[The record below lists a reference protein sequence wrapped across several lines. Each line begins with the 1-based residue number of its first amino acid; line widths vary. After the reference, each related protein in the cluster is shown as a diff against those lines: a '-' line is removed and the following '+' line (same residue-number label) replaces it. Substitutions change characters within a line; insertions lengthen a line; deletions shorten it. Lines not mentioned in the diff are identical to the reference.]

1 MSDDYQRA
9 KDLLRTLAHKG
20 FKRDRSETKAYR
32 YKGRLKAAG
41 REVSV
46 SITFPELEFT
56 RLPELTLLNPEQEA
70 PHVVAHLG
78 ASGALCFARN
88 EDLVLD
94 RYDVGGTVLMCLELA
109 RRGLERALTHKH
121 LEQEIAQEFPQH
133 WLGVPFYYDMAA
145 TRHDRAKLYLVPR
158 NQDPGRFLL
167 TDREDVLKRLVADE
181 ADRRKVI
188 ASSRP
193 AFVFRSDTDLT
204 FRRDYRQPQTLAE
217 FIAWLESTVPNMG
230 NQAISELTRR
240 FPDHLV
246 SLFVNA
252 PNGCVGIMVDA
263 SLPILKG
270 AQRRQGLQSIAQANA
285 GKIGVQRYSG
295 TRIDLPFI
303 FRRNMNRHA
312 PLTGR
317 RIALVGCG
325 TIGSHLAK
333 FLVQS
338 GAGHEDGTLIV
349 LDNQTLEPGN
359 VGRHYLGTTSIGE
372 SKPSALKEDL
382 LRQFPEANILP
393 MVTDAESFL
402 EILAGYDLIVDAT
415 GEEALSMSIN
425 HRFVAHRRDHDR
437 TPDVI
442 HVRLF
447 GNGAAAQALLVDGSE
462 FACFKCLKPDHGG
475 NWRFNPLKTDVAPT
489 QAVAACGED
498 QYIAY
503 SVAAPAMAAA
513 LALQLILDWNSGT
526 PAPRMR
532 TVRIEKKDT
541 QEVAVD
547 KNPDRSPR
555 CPACGDR
562 AA

>member
-1 MSDDYQRA
+1 MSDKDQRA

-32 YKGRLKAAG
+32 YTGRLKAAG

-46 SITFPELEFT
+46 SIAFPDLEFT
-56 RLPELTLLNPEQEA
+56 RLPELTILNPEQEA
-70 PHVVAHLG
+70 PHVVAHLT

-94 RYDVGGTVLMCLELA
+94 RYDVGGTALMCLELA
-109 RRGLERALTHKH
+109 RRGIERALTHKH
-121 LEQEIAQEFPQH
+121 LEQEIAQEFRQH
-133 WLGVPFYYDMAA
+133 WLGIPFYYDIAA
-145 TRHDRAKLYLVPR
+145 TDHERAKLYLVPQNR
-158 NQDPGRFLL
+158 KPDHFLL
-167 TDREDVLKRLVADE
+167 TDCEDVLKRLVAEE
-181 ADRRKVI
+181 AGRRKII

-193 AFVFRSDTDLT
+193 AFVFRSNTDLT
-204 FRRDYRQPQTLAE
+204 FRRDYRQPQTLAA
-217 FIAWLESTVPNMG
+217 FTAWLESILPNIG
-230 NQAISELTRR
+230 GRAVNELTRR

-252 PNGCVGIMVDA
+252 PNGCVGILVDA

-270 AQRRQGLQSIAQANA
+270 AQRRQGLQRIAQVNA
-285 GKIGVQRYSG
+285 AKIGVQRYSG

-303 FRRNMNRHA
+303 FGRNMNRHT

-338 GAGHEDGTLIV
+338 GAGHNDGTLLL

-359 VGRHYLGTTSIGE
+359 VGRHYLGTTSIGD
-372 SKPSALKEDL
+372 SKPGALKGEI
-382 LRQFPEANILP
+382 LRQFPETNILP
-393 MVTDAESFL
+393 MVTNAERIL
-402 EILAGYDLIVDAT
+402 NTLAGYDLVVDAT

-425 HRFVAHRRDHDR
+425 HHFVARRRDHEMV
-437 TPDVI
+437 PDVLHI
-442 HVRLF
+442 RLF

-475 NWRFNPLKTDVAPT
+475 NWRFDPLKPGVAST
-489 QAVAACGED
+489 QTVAACGEA

-503 SVAAPAMAAA
+503 GVAAPVMAAA

-532 TVRIEKKDT
+532 TIRIEKKDSR
-541 QEVAVD
+541 QIAD

-555 CPACGDR
+555 CPACGDCH
-562 AA
+562 A

>member
-1 MSDDYQRA
+1 MSDENQRA

-32 YKGRLKAAG
+32 YTGRLKAAG

-46 SITFPELEFT
+46 SISFPDLEFT

-70 PHVVAHLG
+70 PHVVAHLS

-94 RYDVGGTVLMCLELA
+94 LYDVGGTALMCLELA
-109 RRGLERALTHKH
+109 RRGLERALTHKR

-133 WLGVPFYYDMAA
+133 WLGFPFYYDIAA
-145 TRHDRAKLYLVPR
+145 TDHDRAKLYLVAR
-158 NQDPGRFLL
+158 DRKLGRFVL
-167 TDREDVLKRLVADE
+167 TDREDVLKRLVADK
-181 ADRRKVI
+181 AGRRKII

-193 AFVFRSDTDLT
+193 AFVFRSNTDLT
-204 FRRDYRQPQTLAE
+204 FARDHRQPQTLDA
-217 FIAWLESTVPNMG
+217 FIAWLESILPNSG
-230 NQAISELTRR
+230 KRAVNELTGR

-252 PNGCVGIMVDA
+252 PNGCVGISVDA
-263 SLPILKG
+263 SQPILKS
-270 AQRRQGLQSIAQANA
+270 AQRRQGLQRIAQANA
-285 GKIGVQRYSG
+285 AKIGVQRYSG
-295 TRIDLPFI
+295 TRINLPFI
-303 FRRNMNRHA
+303 FRRNMNSHA

-338 GAGHEDGTLIV
+338 GAGHDDGTLLL

-359 VGRHYLGTTSIGE
+359 VGRHYLGTTSIGD
-372 SKPSALKEDL
+372 SKPNALKEEL

-393 MVTDAESFL
+393 VATDAEGFL
-402 EILAGYDLIVDAT
+402 GPLAGYDLIADAT

-425 HRFVAHRRDHDR
+425 HHFVAHRRNHE
-437 TPDVI
+437 TAPDVL
-442 HVRLF
+442 HVYLF
-447 GNGAAAQALLVDGSE
+447 GNGVAAQALLVDGSD
-462 FACFKCLKPDHGG
+462 FACLKCLKPDHGG
-475 NWRFNPLKTDVAPT
+475 NWRFNPLKPGVAPT
-489 QAVAACGED
+489 QSVAACGEA

-503 SVAAPAMAAA
+503 GVAAPAMAAA

-532 TVRIEKKDT
+532 TIRIEKKDT
-541 QEVAVD
+541 QQVAD
-547 KNPDRSPR
+547 KNSDRSPR
-555 CPACGDR
+555 CPACADCH
-562 AA
+562 AP